1 MTPVRSL
8 GLAAAVALVCQIASP
23 FHAKAEPKVLASIKP
38 VHSLVS
44 AVMQGVAEPDILV
57 DGAGSPHNYSLKPS
71 QAGRLEKADLIFW
84 VGHDLEAF
92 LDKPLATLGKRAL
105 VVELSDSPGLLKLE
119 QREGGSFEAHDDDDH
134 STHQDHEKHEAH
146 HDEHEKH
153 DEKHDKEHEKHGE
166 ADDHG
171 ADDHE
176 DGHQHGNVDLHYWL
190 DPENAKVFV
199 REIATALIKVDAGNA
214 ETYKANAAQT
224 LARLDVLTQQLNTSL
239 EPVRERPFI
248 VFHDAYHYFE
258 NRFGLKAAG
267 AITVNPDTLPGAERV
282 AEIQKTVRD
291 LKAACVFSEPQFEPR
306 IVSVVLEKSDAKAA
320 VLDPLGASLDNGP
333 ELYFNLMTQ
342 MATAF
347 QTCLANP
354 S

>member
-44 AVMQGVAEPDILV
+44 AVMQGVAEPEILV

-71 QAGRLEKADLIFW
+71 QARRLEKADLIFW
-84 VGHDLEAF
+84 IGHDLEAF
-92 LDKPLATLGKRAL
+92 LDKPLATLGKNAL
-105 VVELSDSPGLLKLE
+105 VVELSDSPGLLKLS
-119 QREGGSFEAHDDDDH
+119 QREGGSFEAHDDGDH
-134 STHQDHEKHEAH
+134 STHQDHEKHEA
-146 HDEHEKH
+146 DHEKH
-153 DEKHDKEHEKHGE
+153 DEEHEKHEEHAKAG
-166 ADDHG
+166 DHDT
-171 ADDHE
+171 DDHE
-176 DGHQHGNVDLHYWL
+176 DGHHHGGVDLHYWL

-199 REIATALIKVDAGNA
+199 REIAAALTKIDAGNA
-214 ETYKANAAQT
+214 ETYKTNAEQT

-239 EPVRERPFI
+239 EPVRDRPFV

-258 NRFGLKAAG
+258 NRFGMNAAG

-291 LKAACVFSEPQFEPR
+291 LQAACVFSEPQFEPR

-333 ELYFNLMTQ
+333 ELYFDLMNQ
-342 MATAF
+342 MAAAF

>member
-1 MTPVRSL
+1 M
-8 GLAAAVALVCQIASP
+8 
-23 FHAKAEPKVLASIKP
+23 
-38 VHSLVS
+38 
-44 AVMQGVAEPDILV
+44 
-57 DGAGSPHNYSLKPS
+57 
-71 QAGRLEKADLIFW
+71 
-84 VGHDLEAF
+84 
-92 LDKPLATLGKRAL
+92 ATLGKKAL
-105 VVELSDSPGLLKLE
+105 VVELSDSPGLLKLA
-119 QREGGSFEAHDDDDH
+119 QREGGSFEAHGDGDH
-134 STHQDHEKHEAH
+134 STHQ
-146 HDEHEKH
+146 EHEKH
-153 DEKHDKEHEKHGE
+153 HDEHEKHGE

-171 ADDHE
+171 TDDHE
-176 DGHQHGNVDLHYWL
+176 DGHHHGNVDLHYWR

-199 REIATALIKVDAGNA
+199 REIVTALIKIDAGNA

-224 LARLDVLTQQLNTSL
+224 LASLDVLTQQVNTSL
-239 EPVRERPFI
+239 EPVRERPFV

-306 IVSVVLEKSDAKAA
+306 IVSVVLENSDAKAA

-333 ELYFNLMTQ
+333 ELYFDLMTQ
-342 MATAF
+342 MAAAF

>member
-1 MTPVRSL
+1 MTLMRSL
-8 GLAAAVALVCQIASP
+8 GLVAAVTLVCQIASP
-23 FHAKAEPKVLASIKP
+23 IHANAEPKVLASIKP
-38 VHSLVS
+38 IHSLVS

-71 QAGRLEKADLIFW
+71 QAGKLEKADLIFW

-92 LDKPLATLGKRAL
+92 LDKPLATLGKNAL
-105 VVELSDSPGLLKLE
+105 VVELSESPGLLKLA
-119 QREGGSFEAHDDDDH
+119 QREGGSFEPHDDGDH
-134 STHQDHEKHEAH
+134 SAHQDHEKHETH
-146 HDEHEKH
+146 QEV
-153 DEKHDKEHEKHGE
+153 HEKHGE

-171 ADDHE
+171 TDDHE
-176 DGHQHGNVDLHYWL
+176 DGHHHGNIDLHYWL

-199 REIATALIKVDAGNA
+199 REIASALAKTDAGNA
-214 ETYKANAAQT
+214 ETYKANAVET
-224 LARLDVLTQQLNTSL
+224 LARLDVLTQQLNISL
-239 EPVRERPFI
+239 EPVRERPFV

-267 AITVNPDTLPGAERV
+267 AITVSPDTLPGAERV
-282 AEIQKTVRD
+282 AEIQKTVRE

-333 ELYFNLMTQ
+333 ELYFDLMNQ
-342 MATAF
+342 MAAAF